1 MYTIIKYLIIPLF
14 CLLNTNMVNAQ
25 YLERLNRRVQ
35 RSAENAAISQAER
48 IATEKAGEAIEK
60 GISKGLESFFEA
72 QLDGMDSVSIKSVDP
87 STLPDQYE
95 FEWMYTLQMQ
105 TNDGLINIDYFLKA
119 DASYFGAKPELNLS
133 QTTEY
138 IFMVVDIQRNTN
150 TIFMESN
157 GTKMAMPSTVPIDTD
172 FDSEDLDKS
181 GNFTFTEIGT
191 KTILGYSCQGYKME
205 NDDSIT
211 KIFVTKDA
219 PVSFTQLFIGN
230 SKNIPQG
237 FNPQW
242 LDKIDDSLIMEME
255 HTDKNENNI
264 TTMKCIMLNKN
275 AFTINKND
283 YQFMNFS
290 MPSE

>member
-1 MYTIIKYLIIPLF
+1 MKTTIKYLVIPLF
-14 CLLNTNMVNAQ
+14 CLLNSNTINAQ

-48 IATEKAGEAIEK
+48 IAAEKTEEAIER

-72 QLDGMDSVSIKSVDP
+72 QLNGLDSVSGKSVDP

-105 TNDGLINIDYFLKA
+105 TNDGLMNIDYFLKP

-138 IFMVVDIQRNTN
+138 IFMVVDIQRSIN
-150 TIFMESN
+150 TIFIESN
-157 GTKMAMPSTVPIDTD
+157 GTKMAMPSTVPLDTD
-172 FDSEDLDKS
+172 FDSDDLDKS
-181 GNFTFTEIGT
+181 GNFTFTEIGS
-191 KTILGYSCQGYKME
+191 KTILGYNCQGYKME
-205 NDDSIT
+205 NDESIT
-211 KIFVTKDA
+211 KIYVTKDA